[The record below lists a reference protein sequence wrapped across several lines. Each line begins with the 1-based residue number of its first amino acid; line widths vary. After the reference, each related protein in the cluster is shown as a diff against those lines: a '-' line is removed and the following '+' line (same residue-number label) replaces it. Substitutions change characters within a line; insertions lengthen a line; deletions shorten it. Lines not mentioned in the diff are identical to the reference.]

1 MTIVVVPRDRHHDR
15 PHKEGNNMSGPL
27 HFLPTLLMNRMGRVG
42 MGGDVAAP
50 PTANPA
56 LEQFSKLASFG
67 TTRDLTV
74 HY

>member
-15 PHKEGNNMSGPL
+15 PHKEGNNMPGPC

-42 MGGDVAAP
+42 MGGA
-50 PTANPA
+50 T
-56 LEQFSKLASFG
+56 K
-67 TTRDLTV
+67 DLTV